1 MYLVQSCQDIFKTQK
16 ELREA
21 RNQKFKILLLNP
33 QLFSPVKQTS
43 SVAADLCPRQT
54 KEVFYRQK
62 ENRLY
67 IEDKF
72 KMACIMPDYQKEI
85 VYIFCQIIELHR
97 KWRRFPNNWFTQET
111 RNSGFLFR
119 WKNVVY
125 YKFSIIFKKTL
136 ALHFLFLTHLSCK
149 DKFQWISVSYH
160 WKYINTCC
168 VRVKLLRIIQSQI
181 IMDWEPN
188 IFLKFEEAFYLDF
201 HICVTFI
208 FPGESKMKDNLD
220 IRTVTEESSLWIMS
234 TWSFTG
240 SLSLCKSFT
249 TKPRNQILFWTERRN
264 S

>member
-85 VYIFCQIIELHR
+85 VYIFCQINELHR
-97 KWRRFPNNWFTQET
+97 KWRRFPNN
-111 RNSGFLFR
+111 
-119 WKNVVY
+119 
-125 YKFSIIFKKTL
+125 
-136 ALHFLFLTHLSCK
+136 
-149 DKFQWISVSYH
+149 
-160 WKYINTCC
+160 
-168 VRVKLLRIIQSQI
+168 
-181 IMDWEPN
+181 
-188 IFLKFEEAFYLDF
+188 
-201 HICVTFI
+201 
-208 FPGESKMKDNLD
+208 
-220 IRTVTEESSLWIMS
+220 
-234 TWSFTG
+234 
-240 SLSLCKSFT
+240 
-249 TKPRNQILFWTERRN
+249 
-264 S
+264 